1 MDSAGK
7 RRNTEGTA
15 RGKRR
20 LEEESSGA
28 RDKRPKREDSE
39 DD

>member
-1 MDSAGK
+1 MESAGK

-20 LEEESSGA
+20 LEEQSQEA
-28 RDKRPKREDSE
+28 RGKKPKREDSE